1 MIALEQ
7 KPASV
12 LISVVGPGAVVV
24 VNKAGGRYYK
34 DENGSLG
41 SLRAFTKKTI
51 SSQTWNS
58 SNVLHQPDSKS
69 LKFYPIKARN

>member
-41 SLRAFTKKTI
+41 SLRAFTKKNHLFSDVEFVKCFTPARFQKFEI
-51 SSQTWNS
+51 
-58 SNVLHQPDSKS
+58 LPDKS
-69 LKFYPIKARN
+69 A